1 MALGELA
8 TDSGRCWAVS
18 VAAQQIIVIRILFI
32 TVVCGASAQTSTASS
47 ALWQRRVFFA
57 HPLRAY
63 KKTLGPKIRLG
74 LRAGWPSQ
82 AQAANR
88 IRRPS
93 VEKHGDYFLVVVSCV
108 GVLEVCFLFFL

>member
-18 VAAQQIIVIRILFI
+18 VVAQQIIVIRIFFI
-32 TVVCGASAQTSTASS
+32 TVVCGASAQTSTASFS
-47 ALWQRRVFFA
+47 AVATTCVLCSPA
-57 HPLRAY
+57 RAL
-63 KKTLGPKIRLG
+63 KESFDLKIRLG
-74 LRAGWPSQ
+74 LRAASPNQ

-108 GVLEVCFLFFL
+108 GVLEVCFLF